1 MQKIYYKET
10 DITQLFTR
18 GKWKHPDT
26 GVKYPAN
33 WNPFTIEGVIVIDE
47 PEPIVEPQPV
57 IKSWT
62 PLEFI
67 EEFTE
72 QEQVSVK
79 TLAMSNAQ
87 IGLWYDKLLAS
98 QLVVA
103 NDDRLLTGLQA
114 LVDAKVISK
123 EKINTILA

>member
-10 DITQLFTR
+10 EITQLFTR
-18 GKWKHPDT
+18 GKWQHPDT
-26 GVKYPAN
+26 GVKYPSN
-33 WNPFTIEGVIVIDE
+33 WNPLMIEGVVVIND
-47 PEPIVEPQPV
+47 PVPVVEPQPV
-57 IKSWT
+57 IKTWT

-67 EEFTE
+67 EEFTD
-72 QEQVSVK
+72 QEQAAVK
-79 TLAMSNAQ
+79 TLAMSNTQ

-98 QLVVA
+98 QVVVA
-103 NDDRLLTGLQA
+103 NDERLLKGLQA

>member
-1 MQKIYYKET
+1 MQKIYYNELE
-10 DITQLFTR
+10 ITQPFKAGR
-18 GKWKHPDT
+18 WQNPET
-26 GVKYPAN
+26 GIKYPAN
-33 WNPFTIEGVIVIDE
+33 WNPLTIEGVTVIDE
-47 PEPIVEPQPV
+47 PEPIVEHQPV

-67 EEFTE
+67 EQFTDEE
-72 QEQVSVK
+72 QLTVK

-98 QLVVA
+98 QVVVA
-103 NDDRLLTGLQA
+103 NDERLLTGLQA

>member
-1 MQKIYYKET
+1 MQKIYYNELE
-10 DITQLFTR
+10 ITQLFKSGR
-18 GKWKHPDT
+18 WQHPDT

-33 WNPFTIEGVIVIDE
+33 WNPLTIEGITVIDV
-47 PEPIVEPQPV
+47 PEPIVEHQPV

-67 EEFTE
+67 EEFTDH
-72 QEQVSVK
+72 EQVAVK
-79 TLAMSNAQ
+79 TLAMSNTQ

-98 QLVVA
+98 QVVVA
-103 NDDRLLTGLQA
+103 NDERLLTGLQA